1 MKKCMALLLVL
12 MVALC
17 AFAIAEEVDYT
28 AVPEGMTIGFIN
40 YTDSQEDAKTRHQ
53 GIEDWA
59 KEHGVEVLYTE
70 ASGDAAKMMSACDT
84 YILQGVDVI
93 VDTNWNPGGGSA
105 LVQKCNAAGIPLISI
120 DTYYEG
126 ENSYFVGVDNE
137 GVGRMGGEAAAKYAM
152 KRFDGKVDYLIVT
165 YAAALESINAR
176 TTFALEGL
184 RQAGIE
190 IADENYFELETG
202 VGDCTQLARQ
212 QMTDWLTAHPDGNT
226 VIVSGN
232 TSNTLGLQAAI
243 EAQNRADDC
252 IIISHGFDTPAHQA
266 IENGSKLWVAAI
278 DYMNYY
284 YGKDVMELAVR
295 LANGEKIDQTHFYVQ
310 TRYVDGDNYAEV
322 VGE

>member
-1 MKKCMALLLVL
+1 MKKLLALVLLLS
-12 MVALC
+12 VALFC
-17 AFAIAEEVDYT
+17 VAFAEEVDYT
-28 AVPEGMTIGFIN
+28 VVPEGMTIGFIN

-53 GIEDWA
+53 GIQDWA
-59 KEHGVEVLYTE
+59 DEHGVEVLYAE

-93 VDTNWNPGGGSA
+93 VDTNWNIGGGSA

-126 ENSYFVGVDNE
+126 ENSYYVGVDNE
-137 GVGRMGGEAAAKYAM
+137 GVGRMSGEAAAKYAL
-152 KRFDGKVDYLIVT
+152 KCFDGKVDYLVVT
-165 YAAALESINAR
+165 YAAALEGINVR
-176 TTFALEGL
+176 TTCALDGL

-190 IADENYFELETG
+190 LPDENYFEIETG
-202 VGDCTQLARQ
+202 IGDCTQLARQ
-212 QMTDWLTAHPDGNT
+212 QMTDWLTAHPEGKT

-243 EAQNRADDC
+243 ESQNRADDC
-252 IIISHGFDTPAHQA
+252 IIVSHGFDSPAQQA
-266 IENGSKLWVAAI
+266 IADGSTLWLASI

-310 TRYVDGDNYAEV
+310 TRYVDGDNFAEV
-322 VGE
+322 MAE